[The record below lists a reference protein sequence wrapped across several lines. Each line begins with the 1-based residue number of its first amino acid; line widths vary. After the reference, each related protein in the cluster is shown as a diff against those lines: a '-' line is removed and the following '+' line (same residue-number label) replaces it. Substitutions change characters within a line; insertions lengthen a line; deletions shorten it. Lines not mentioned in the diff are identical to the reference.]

1 MRDFAA
7 AGFELGRSS
16 TGAQPMIDDSAIR
29 GAWPSRLGTPPKLR
43 DLNYL
48 VWGFL
53 FVGFVLPFS
62 IVILTSHR
70 PPDADF
76 AMFYSLGRI
85 LNEHAPTDLYN
96 YDLQTKLCEEVHPQK
111 GIYGPSPYPPYVGMV
126 FRTVTVLPYWA
137 AYAVW
142 VLISLALYGI
152 GLHWVITRFFPQ
164 QALAR
169 SLLFALSYSYFPFIA
184 YTAGNGQLSA
194 VGFFA
199 IALALREDDRDH
211 AFRCGLAL
219 CLCIYKPTLLIL
231 IVPML
236 LVTRRFKAF
245 LAFVIGTSSLVLL
258 TTAIEGSA
266 IWASFLR
273 AIFSFG
279 NSSVG
284 VKNHSILPLA
294 KYVDLTSF
302 SSNIHGGR
310 STIGIA
316 IFLCA
321 ALLPLV
327 MLIRFWWH
335 SPSYDRR
342 QRALLWAATL
352 TWTLLLNIYVPIYD
366 SILVVLSILM
376 TAGALQG
383 VANKSLRRAFTVT
396 WVLILICSWFSV
408 PLSRSIGIQCMTLLF
423 ACLGVVQFAGL
434 HQPQREFDLDKSH
447 A

>member
-1 MRDFAA
+1 
-7 AGFELGRSS
+7 
-16 TGAQPMIDDSAIR
+16 MIEDSAIR
-29 GAWPSRLGTPPKLR
+29 SAWPSRLGTPPKLKE
-43 DLNYL
+43 LNYI
-48 VWGFL
+48 VWGLL
-53 FVGFVLPFS
+53 FVAFVLPYS
-62 IVILTSHR
+62 IVVMTSHR

-85 LNEHAPTDLYN
+85 LNEHSPTDLYN

-142 VLISLALYGI
+142 VLLSLALYGI
-152 GLHWVITRFFPQ
+152 GLHWVITRFYPQ

-199 IALALREDDRDH
+199 IALALREDDRGH

-219 CLCIYKPTLLIL
+219 CLCFYKPTLLIL

-236 LVTRRFKAF
+236 LVTRRLKA
-245 LAFVIGTSSLVLL
+245 LAGLILGAIVLALITTS
-258 TTAIEGSA
+258 IEGFA
-266 IWASFLR
+266 VWGEFIR
-273 AIFSFG
+273 TIRSFG

-284 VKNHSILPLA
+284 VKTASFLPLA

-302 SSNIHGGR
+302 SSNIPGGR
-310 STIGIA
+310 SRLGIA
-316 IFLCA
+316 LFLCF
-321 ALLPLV
+321 ALPALAVLV
-327 MLIRFWWH
+327 RFWWK
-335 SPSYDRR
+335 SRTYGRPGKT
-342 QRALLWAATL
+342 LLWATTL
-352 TWTLLLNIYVPIYD
+352 TWTLLLNVYVPIYD

-376 TAGALQG
+376 TAGALKDT
-383 VANKSLRRAFTVT
+383 ASIPLRRRFTVI
-396 WVLILICSWFSV
+396 WSLILLCSWFSV
-408 PLSRSIGIQCMTLLF
+408 PLSRATHLQCMTLLF
-423 ACLGVVQFAGL
+423 ACLGIVQFAILRQIEDHSAGTTN
-434 HQPQREFDLDKSH
+434 P